1 MGKGSTLKGVYKFV
15 TTKRYLEIRKC
26 QKVIGNSTVSKGIR
40 KFVQWMGKASLGATL
55 SGFSFKNS
63 TVGVF
68 PIKKDVV
75 A

>member
-1 MGKGSTLKGVYKFV
+1 
-15 TTKRYLEIRKC
+15 
-26 QKVIGNSTVSKGIR
+26 
-40 KFVQWMGKASLGATL
+40 MGKASLGATL

-75 A
+75 AEEHNMKHYSKKSLKVFLKGALKFVKS